1 MTLLRTENVT
11 SQYGYLE
18 VLVPEVEKTDDDA
31 KLLAATHALVRL
43 ERHPE
48 RTCAVKLIYSK
59 HPRRHNI
66 VYVLI
71 MK

>member
-31 KLLAATHALVRL
+31 KLLTATHALVRL

-48 RTCAVKLIYSK
+48 RARAVKLIYSK
-59 HPRRHNI
+59 HTRRHNI
-66 VYVLI
+66 VHVLI
-71 MK
+71 MM